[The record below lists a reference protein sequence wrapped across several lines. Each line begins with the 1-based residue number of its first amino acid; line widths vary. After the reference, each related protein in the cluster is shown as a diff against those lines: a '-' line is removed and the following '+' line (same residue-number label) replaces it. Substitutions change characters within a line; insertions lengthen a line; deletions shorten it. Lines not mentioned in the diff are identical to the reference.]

1 MTKFK
6 PLLFIGSLIIV
17 IQSSAAKADQ
27 QFWVLLWNTYSD
39 HSTLINTSQTGTIYS
54 TKEKCHEELRNRA
67 FWQKHNND
75 NDYFRSLMIEFLTPD
90 RLIARVSGPGT
101 YSQLSCNRLNL
112 ASE

>member
-17 IQSSAAKADQ
+17 IQSSAVEAEQ
-27 QFWVLLWNTYSD
+27 QFWVLLWNTYSE
-39 HSTLINTSQTGTIYS
+39 HLPLINTSQTGGLYYS
-54 TKEKCHEELRNRA
+54 KEKCHEELRNRA
-67 FWQKHNND
+67 FWQKDNND
-75 NDYFRSLMIEFLTPD
+75 NEYFRSLMIEFLTPD

-101 YSQLSCNRLNL
+101 YSQLSCNQLNL